1 MPSANSEVYARRR
14 HFKPLALCQL
24 KDRHSEFW
32 MLKHGDGANRRPA
45 VVCLL
50 RETTPMGFQDDPFR
64 GHRRRWWLRR
74 ARPMEI
80 EAYSV
85 LIRLELVV
93 SSLFLEGCA
102 GCQQVKVP
110 AFVPN

>member
-1 MPSANSEVYARRR
+1 
-14 HFKPLALCQL
+14 
-24 KDRHSEFW
+24 
-32 MLKHGDGANRRPA
+32 
-45 VVCLL
+45 
-50 RETTPMGFQDDPFR
+50 
-64 GHRRRWWLRR
+64 
-74 ARPMEI
+74 MEI